1 MNADGDAI
9 VLATNENGGNVIKPC
24 EGIFVVVG
32 ADDPETYPYAIPGT
46 PTITAKI
53 WFTTT
58 EPEPSSSKGLL
69 DIKVSHDN
77 RLSDVA
83 RVRFGE
89 GDRIGK
95 LVLRDE
101 ATRLSFSQD
110 GKEYSVVTVVKDEK
124 SIPTEPPVNF
134 KAKEN
139 GTYTLTI
146 ADLVIA
152 REERP
157 KQSNQTS
164 FSYLH
169 LIDNLTGNDVDLLVN
184 PSYTFES
191 RTSDYESRF
200 KLVFILNED
209 NYNNQNNNDDFA
221 FISNGELIVTSSG
234 TLHVFDALGRQ
245 LFSKDLYLPSVGEGL
260 RRSVFRFPFSVLRFP
275 FSVSPFKISHHLQG
289 LRKHVD
295 VLHIDVLKHGLD
307 FIDLT
312 EMNQ

>member
-1 MNADGDAI
+1 MFSNI
-9 VLATNENGGNVIKPC
+9 HLLFIKTH
-24 EGIFVVVG
+24 IIMLSSKHNRIMFWIKSLNNNFS
-32 ADDPETYPYAIPGT
+32 IPGT
-46 PTITAKI
+46 STTLAKI
-53 WFTTT
+53 CFTTT
-58 EPEPSSSKGLL
+58 EPDPSGSKGMM
-69 DIKVSHDN
+69 DIKVNHN
-77 RLSDVA
+77 NQLADVA

-124 SIPTEPPVNF
+124 SIPTELPVNF

-221 FISNGELIVTSSG
+221 FISNGELIVTGSG

-260 RRSVFRFPFSVLRFP
+260 RRSVFRFPFSVLRSP
-275 FSVSPFKISHHLQG
+275 FSVLRSPFSV
-289 LRKHVD
+289 LR
-295 VLHIDVLKHGLD
+295 
-307 FIDLT
+307 FT
-312 EMNQ
+312 F